1 MMLDSQ
7 IHPFPI
13 RRAGG
18 WLESIGHDK
27 SAQWWCR
34 HGKGRKRWGWGFT
47 LFGIFLVICPRM
59 WMGFCIQLQ
68 RTVQDLYNY
77 TEIFKESLLERN
89 VIIAFYFI
97 QYWSGSTGT
106 NVKLLRSIYLV
117 ALYKRAN
124 TYRGKLK
131 GLYVLLSKNQAGP
144 DRVVKQ
150 EQEEN
155 SSNHIQAF

>member
-13 RRAGG
+13 RGGMAGEYRT
-18 WLESIGHDK
+18 WQIGPMMMPP
-27 SAQWWCR
+27 W
-34 HGKGRKRWGWGFT
+34 KGEKEVGWGFP

-150 EQEEN
+150 EQEKILATTYEPF
-155 SSNHIQAF
+155 S